1 MTIARTES
9 LLARSGPM
17 GRRCALALLVALAAG
32 VAAGLLAWGPVR
44 LSPAAHEYADERAWA
59 GLPHALNVL
68 ACLPLFI
75 AACYGVI
82 TTWRSAWGDEV
93 RRPWMAFHGFAA
105 LSALGSAVY
114 HASPSDAAYLL
125 AHGATSGAFVMLTA
139 GVLAERVHRS
149 FGAWRGLAAA
159 ALLLLLCGALVAA
172 SHLAGSSGA
181 DVRPMLLLQ
190 VLPVLLIPAGAAW
203 LPGAY
208 TQRRDWLVVLA
219 AYGLAKLLDLGDA
232 AIFMATGAFSGHTAM
247 HLALAGVAAWMAYR
261 AAASRRRQTS
271 SNTSG

>member
-1 MTIARTES
+1 MTIARTEW
-9 LLARSGPM
+9 LQARSGPM

-59 GLPHALNVL
+59 GLAHALNVL
-68 ACLPLFI
+68 ACLPLFFV
-75 AACYGVI
+75 ACSGVI
-82 TTWRSAWGDEV
+82 ATWRSAWGDEV
-93 RRPWMAFHGFAA
+93 RHPWMAFHAFAA
-105 LSALGSAVY
+105 LSALGSAIY

-139 GVLAERVHRS
+139 GALAERVHRS
-149 FGAWRGLAAA
+149 FGVWRGLVAA
-159 ALLLLLCGALVAA
+159 ALLLFVCGALVVA
-172 SHLAGSSGA
+172 SHLAGGGA
-181 DVRPMLLLQ
+181 DLRPMLLLQ

-219 AYGLAKLLDLGDA
+219 TYGLAKLLDLGDA
-232 AIFMATGAFSGHTAM
+232 TILMATGGLSGHTAM
-247 HLALAGVAAWMAYR
+247 HLALAGVAGWMAYR

-271 SNTSG
+271 SKTSG

>member
-1 MTIARTES
+1 MTIARTE
-9 LLARSGPM
+9 LLQARSGPM
-17 GRRCALALLVALAAG
+17 GRRCALALLLALAAG

-44 LSPAAHEYADERAWA
+44 LDTRVHDYADTRGWA
-59 GLPHALNVL
+59 GLANAFTVL

-75 AACYGVI
+75 GACIGVM
-82 TTWRSAWGDEV
+82 TTSRSAWGHEV
-93 RRPWMAFHGFAA
+93 RRPWTAFHCFAA

-114 HASPSDAAYLL
+114 HAAPSDAAYLL

-139 GVLAERVHRS
+139 GVLAERVHGA
-149 FGAWRGLAAA
+149 FGGWRGLAGAT
-159 ALLLLLCGALVAA
+159 LLWLVCCALVAT
-172 SHLAGSSGA
+172 SHQAGGGA

-208 TQRRDWLVVLA
+208 TRPVDWMLILA
-219 AYGLAKLLDLGDA
+219 TYALAKLLDLGDA
-232 AIFMATGAFSGHTAM
+232 QLLDITGGLSGHTAM
-247 HLALAGVAAWMAYR
+247 HLALAGVAGWLAYR
-261 AAASRRRQTS
+261 AVASRRRLTA

>member
-1 MTIARTES
+1 MTIARTEW
-9 LLARSGPM
+9 LQARSGPM
-17 GRRCALALLVALAAG
+17 GRRCALALMVALAAG

-44 LSPAAHEYADERAWA
+44 LSPAAHAYADERAWA
-59 GLPHALNVL
+59 GLAHGLNVL
-68 ACLPLFI
+68 ACLPLLI
-75 AACYGVI
+75 AACHGVI
-82 TTWRSAWGDEV
+82 ATWRSAWGEEV

-139 GVLAERVHRS
+139 GALAERVHRV
-149 FGAWRGLAAA
+149 FGTWRGLAAA
-159 ALLLLLCGALVAA
+159 ALLLLLCGALVVA
-172 SHLAGSSGA
+172 SHLVASGA
-181 DVRPMLLLQ
+181 DVRPLLLLQ

-208 TQRRDWLVVLA
+208 TQPRDWLVVFA
-219 AYGLAKLLDLGDA
+219 TYALAKLLDLGDA
-232 AIFMATGAFSGHTAM
+232 AVLMATGWLSGHTAM

-261 AAASRRRQTS
+261 ASASRRRQTS
-271 SNTSG
+271 ANTCG

>member
-1 MTIARTES
+1 MTLARTDL

-44 LSPAAHEYADERAWA
+44 LGPAAHAYADERAWA

-75 AACYGVI
+75 AACAGVF

-93 RRPWMAFHGFAA
+93 RRPWMAFHAFAA

-139 GVLAERVHRS
+139 GALAERVHRS

-172 SHLAGSSGA
+172 SHLAGDGA

-203 LPGAY
+203 LPGCY
-208 TQRRDWLVVLA
+208 TLGRDWLVVLA
-219 AYGLAKLLDLGDA
+219 TYGLAKLLDLGDA
-232 AIFMATGAFSGHTAM
+232 AVLQATGGLSGHTAM
-247 HLALAGVAAWMAYR
+247 HLALAGVAAWIAYR

>member
-1 MTIARTES
+1 MTIARTEL

-44 LSPAAHEYADERAWA
+44 LGAEAHAYADTRGWA

-75 AACYGVI
+75 AACVGAME
-82 TTWRSAWGDEV
+82 TRRSAWGDEV

-105 LSALGSAVY
+105 LSAVGSGAY
-114 HASPSDAAYLL
+114 HSAPSDDAYLL
-125 AHGATSGAFVMLTA
+125 AHGITSGAFVMLTL
-139 GVLAERVHRS
+139 GGLAERVHRS
-149 FGAWRGLAAA
+149 IGSWRGMAAA
-159 ALLLLLCGALVAA
+159 GLRVVMSGAMVAA
-172 SHLAGSSGA
+172 SQHTGDGA
-181 DVRPMLLLQ
+181 DTRPLLLLQ

-208 TQRRDWLVVLA
+208 TQPRDWMVILA
-219 AYGLAKLLDLGDA
+219 TYGLAKLLDLGDA
-232 AIFMATGAFSGHTAM
+232 ALLQATGWLSGHTAM

-261 AAASRRRQTS
+261 ASTARRRQTS
-271 SNTSG
+271 PNTSG